1 MEKSKEI
8 KNHTKLS
15 HSDIHPFSNV
25 SLQFGNI
32 AKAYYPEL
40 GYKAALRLFR
50 KELQLSKKL
59 WEALQEAGYKG
70 NERILTLNQYRIIS
84 EHLGEP

>member
-1 MEKSKEI
+1 MEKNKEI
-8 KNHTKLS
+8 KNHTKLT
-15 HSDIHPFSNV
+15 HSSIHPFSNV

-70 NERILTLNQYRIIS
+70 NERILTLNQYRTICDY
-84 EHLGEP
+84 LGEP

>member
-8 KNHTKLS
+8 NHNNKLS
-15 HSDIHPFSNV
+15 HRGIHPFSNV

-70 NERILTLNQYRIIS
+70 NERILTLNQYRIIY
-84 EHLGEP
+84 EYLGEP